1 MQKTLIKGGTVISMD
16 RRIGDLPKG
25 DILVNGPVIEKIGK
39 SIRSPGAR
47 IIDATDKIV
56 LPGFVNAHLHT
67 WQTAIRGIAGKWPI
81 ARYLH
86 LMHSRIAPRYT
97 ANDTYLGNLVGA
109 LNQISNGATAIFDWC
124 HNNKTPGHTDA
135 AIAGLREAGIRALFG
150 HGSPKPDA
158 PKGGLPFTHIP
169 HPRGELE
176 RLRKTEFS
184 SDDGLLGLAMAALG
198 VDFSTWDVT
207 EHDFRLAKEL
217 DIVISTHVW
226 GAPNRLNPDGYARLA
241 GMNLLDRRHNMVH
254 GNYLSDSELGI
265 IVDSGASIT
274 VTPEVELQM
283 SHGAP
288 LVGRLRALGKQP
300 SLGVDVESNISGDMF
315 TVMRMALQPQRQ
327 SDNKAIMRKTGAP
340 AEKLSVTPREALAW
354 ATIESARAMKMERRI
369 GSLKPGKQADIIM
382 LDARALNLFPVHDPV
397 ETVVF
402 HANGSNVDT
411 VLIAGKI
418 LKRNKKLTYRKLG
431 DRMNEL
437 ERSGRRVLKGVG
449 FST

>member
-1 MQKTLIKGGTVISMD
+1 MRKTLIKGGMVISMD
-16 RRIGDLPKG
+16 RRTGDLPKG
-25 DILVNGPVIEKIGK
+25 DILVNGPVIEKIAK
-39 SIRSPGAR
+39 SVRSPGAKVL
-47 IIDATDKIV
+47 DATGKIV
-56 LPGFVNAHLHT
+56 MPGFVNAHLHT

-86 LMHSRIAPRYT
+86 LMHARIAPRYT

-109 LNQISNGATAIFDWC
+109 LNQISNGATTIFDWC
-124 HNNKTPGHTDA
+124 HNNKTPEHTDA

-150 HGSPKPDA
+150 HGSPKPDTL
-158 PKGGLPFTHIP
+158 KGGLPFTHIP
-169 HPRGELE
+169 HPRSELE

-198 VDFSTWDVT
+198 LDFSTWDVT

-217 DIVISTHVW
+217 DIIISTHVW

-241 GMNLLDRRHNMVH
+241 DLKLLDRRHNMVH
-254 GNYLSDSELGI
+254 GNYLSDGELGI
-265 IVDSGASIT
+265 VVDSGASVT

-288 LVGRLRALGKQP
+288 LTGRLRALGARP

-315 TVMRMALQPQRQ
+315 TVMRMALQPQRRH
-327 SDNKAIMRKTGAP
+327 DNRAALEKTGAP
-340 AEKLSVTPREALAW
+340 AEKLSIAPREALGW
-354 ATIESARAMKMERRI
+354 ATIDSARAMGLDRRI

-397 ETVVF
+397 EAVVF
-402 HANGSNVDT
+402 HANGGNVDT
-411 VLIAGKI
+411 VMIAGKI
-418 LKRNKKLTYRKLG
+418 LKRNKKLAYRKLG

-437 ERSGRRVLKGVG
+437 ERSGRRILKGVG
-449 FST
+449 LAA